1 MPAATYPGTVT
12 PLRGLSPF
20 AESERDVLF
29 GRDRERDELTR
40 MVTNDGFRAGLLYG
54 ESGVGK
60 TSLLRAGVAPHLRDH
75 GVVALFC
82 DDIYHPAESFARAVQ
97 QASGMS
103 PNDGEQPVAY
113 LARIVSQAL
122 EGQLYLFILDEV
134 DRALA
139 TADERIIADL
149 GDLFAR
155 VVTRSGGR
163 ARFLFSCA
171 STHVH
176 LFGLL
181 EKRTGSLFPPSSRY
195 QLERFQPADA
205 AMVLDRTLALAGVPA
220 DQQLAGSV
228 VDALARDGAI
238 LPADLQIAALA
249 IRELGLTTLEQ
260 VGRIGG
266 AGQLERLWLEGV
278 ARATGNE
285 KVALRLLAELALPR
299 GGAYPPEWAAARAGI
314 DPQVAGPT
322 MDALSQHGVVHQVQI
337 PGQAEPGYELA
348 HEILAP
354 RVREVAAPARVSAR
368 RAFELLG
375 SKAAE
380 GRRLSLREWRDLR
393 REKITPSTPM
403 EQAVVHRTKRFFAI
417 IAGACAA
424 VPLIIIILCWV
435 SLAGNYYL
443 DVARTDGGS
452 AQHVVVRAGK
462 PSLSGFFW
470 LPGSPSY
477 GSIVADTGLTRP
489 MLSEDGWKKA
499 SANDLGG
506 SLDDGYVDRV
516 MSIVDPSLRLLIDY
530 AATGKPAALNKL
542 ESSAKTPAEIVDVLE
557 KLEPIARGGD
567 KEVAYIEKLLGND
580 SPAVRNAALGV
591 AQDATRRGVDSYHET
606 LATQLASPDDEQRR
620 LAFSAVQSLSPETGR
635 KLFERALELEPEA
648 APRRELL
655 AEVTSGATATAPSAD
670 TAKSVLINRDV
681 GASTREKAREL
692 LRRAFATDG
701 NAATLAAAELAG
713 DPKAPV
719 EDRVLALNL
728 MSDLAPESAYDD
740 ALVHVKAARRA
751 KEEEVRAAALPL
763 LAKMAPKQAAGDL
776 ALMLDDKKLSTT
788 MREAMTLAW
797 GEIAKTK
804 DAAAQGALETLIK
817 DSSSTI
823 RAAAAR
829 AYGNAGR
836 VAQDTLGKMIK
847 KEGLNVATGAAYG
860 LANSAEQGGSPGN
873 AVYGISQLW
882 KRKGRSRRAAAEVFA
897 RMARTKR
904 GARAVYS
911 YLVSAARS
919 KDDPAL
925 HALGAEG
932 LCNGLAADYRSAENA
947 LVRSTKDD
955 SVEVRRIVI
964 NCVSDHPD
972 HDKTATSVASEM
984 AEDPSVNV
992 RTEAARVL
1000 AKLAARDKP
1009 SSSVG
1014 KALTEMVG
1022 DSSRDVRVIAL
1033 RALAGMGS
1041 GAPDKA
1047 AAALVKAFDGADAG
1061 EKLELLKAARA
1072 IGASDLVPIAI
1083 ADPSPAVRTSAVDT
1097 AIQTGS
1103 GVAGVINAALTDDDP
1118 TVRRAALER
1127 LASHAKQLDQ
1137 AEIDRALGLAVED
1150 PDPGIAK
1157 VALATFA
1164 RIGKAER
1171 VQTMLE
1177 NQLGSRSER
1186 ERARVASAC
1195 IGLVERGAPAKAV
1208 ALLEP
1213 LLEDPSHD
1221 VRVAALEPLAAAYA
1235 GTNSPDQLA
1244 KMLRGSER
1252 NAMRSTGGDRGVR
1265 QAGPHAGRRPGGQSG
1280 AVGAIGRRR
1289 PADQAG
1295 RPHRPRHPR
1304 QQRRRNPLPRAP
1316 RPVALRLRLLR
1327 M

>member
-1 MPAATYPGTVT
+1 VTAATYPGTVT
-12 PLRGLSPF
+12 PLRGLSAF

-29 GRDRERDELTR
+29 GRDRERDELAR
-40 MVTNDGFRAGLLYG
+40 MVTNDGFRAGLVYG

-60 TSLLRAGVAPHLRDH
+60 SSLLRAGLAPHLRDH

-82 DDIYHPAESFARAVQ
+82 DDIYHPADSFAHAVQ
-97 QASGMS
+97 HASGMP
-103 PNDGEQPVAY
+103 PNDGEQPMMY
-113 LARIVSQAL
+113 LARVVSQAL

-139 TADERIIADL
+139 TGDERIIADL

-171 STHVH
+171 SSHVH

-278 ARATGNE
+278 ARRSGNE
-285 KVALRLLAELALPR
+285 KVALRLLAELAVPR

-314 DPQVAGPT
+314 DPAVAGPT
-322 MDALSQHGVVHQVQI
+322 MAALSQFGVVHQVQVQ
-337 PGQAEPGYELA
+337 GQAEPCYELA

-393 REKITPSTPM
+393 RDKITPSTPM
-403 EQAVVHRTKRFFAI
+403 EQAVVHKTKRFFII
-417 IAGACAA
+417 IASACAA
-424 VPLIIIILCWV
+424 VPLIIIILCWI
-435 SLAGNYYL
+435 SLAGSYYV
-443 DVARTDGGS
+443 DTARTGRGS
-452 AQHVVVRAGK
+452 AAHVVVRAGK

-477 GSIVADTGLTRP
+477 GSIIADTGFTRP
-489 MLSEDGWKKA
+489 MLSKDGWKKA
-499 SANDLGG
+499 RSGDLGG
-506 SLDDGYVDRV
+506 SQDDGYVDRV
-516 MSIVDPSLRLLIDY
+516 LAILAPSLRQLIEY
-530 AATGKPAALNKL
+530 AATGKPAALNQL
-542 ESSAKTPAEIVDVLE
+542 ESSAKAPAEIVDVLE
-557 KLEPIARGGD
+557 KLQPIARGGER
-567 KEVAYIEKLLGND
+567 EVAYIEKLLGND

-591 AQDATRRGVDSYHET
+591 AEDATRRGVDSYHDT

-620 LAFSAVQSLSPETGR
+620 LAFSAVQSLSQATAR

-655 AEVTSGATATAPSAD
+655 AEVTSGAASATPSAD
-670 TAKSVLINRDV
+670 TAKSVLVNRDV

-692 LRRAFATDG
+692 LRRAFATDPNG
-701 NAATLAAAELAG
+701 ATLAAAELAG

-719 EDRVLALNL
+719 EDRVRALHL

-740 ALVHVKAARRA
+740 ALIHVKAARRA
-751 KEEEVRAAALPL
+751 KDDEVRAAALPL

-776 ALMLDDKKLSTT
+776 ALMLDDRKLSTT

-804 DAAAQGALETLIK
+804 DNQAAQGALETLIK
-817 DSSSTI
+817 DNSSTI

-829 AYGNAGR
+829 AYGNTGR
-836 VAQDTLGKMIK
+836 VSQDTLNKMVK
-847 KEGLNVATGAAYG
+847 KEGLTVATGAAYG
-860 LANSAEQGGSPGN
+860 LANSAEQGASTVN

-882 KRKGRSRRAAAEVFA
+882 KRKGRSRRAAAEVYA

-904 GARAVYS
+904 GARSVYS
-911 YLVSAARS
+911 YLVSAVRS

-925 HALGAEG
+925 HPIGADG
-932 LCNGLAADYRSAENA
+932 LCNGMAAGYRSAEIA
-947 LVRSTKDD
+947 LARAAKDD

-972 HDKTATSVASEM
+972 HDKTATRVASEM
-984 AEDPSVNV
+984 AEDPSVDV

-1000 AKLAARDKP
+1000 AKLAASDKP
-1009 SSSVG
+1009 PSSVG

-1041 GAPDKA
+1041 AAPDKA

-1097 AIQTGS
+1097 AIATGT

-1118 TVRRAALER
+1118 TVRRAALEQ

-1137 AEIDRALGLAVED
+1137 AEMDRALGLAVED
-1150 PDPGIAK
+1150 PDPGIAA
-1157 VALATFA
+1157 VALTTYA

-1171 VQTMLE
+1171 VEAMLAA
-1177 NQLGSRSER
+1177 QLGSRSER
-1186 ERARVASAC
+1186 ERARVATAC
-1195 IGLVERGAPAKAV
+1195 MGLVDRGNPKKAV
-1208 ALLEP
+1208 ELLEP

-1221 VRVAALEPLAAAYA
+1221 VRAATLMPLAAAYA
-1235 GTNSPDQLA
+1235 ATNSPDQLA

-1252 NAMRSTGGDRGVR
+1252 NAMRRLVATAAFVMLARTDAGA
-1265 QAGPHAGRRPGGQSG
+1265 QAAKAALSELSDGSGQLTKQY
-1280 AVGAIGRRR
+1280 ARIGRGLVDSN
-1289 PADQAG
+1289 ADG
-1295 RPHRPRHPR
+1295 ISF
-1304 QQRRRNPLPRAP
+1304 
-1316 RPVALRLRLLR
+1316 LRTLVP
-1327 M
+1327 

>member
-1 MPAATYPGTVT
+1 MTAATYPGTVT

-29 GRDRERDELTR
+29 GRDRERDELAR

-60 TSLLRAGVAPHLRDH
+60 TSLLRAGLAPHLRDH

-97 QASGMS
+97 QASGMA
-103 PNDGEQPVAY
+103 PNDGEQPMMY
-113 LARIVSQAL
+113 LARVVSQAL

-139 TADERIIADL
+139 TGDERIIADL

-171 STHVH
+171 SSHVH

-205 AMVLDRTLALAGVPA
+205 SMVLDRTLALAGVPA

-238 LPADLQIAALA
+238 LAADLQIAALA
-249 IRELGLTTLEQ
+249 IRELGLTKVEQ

-278 ARATGNE
+278 ASSTGNE
-285 KVALRLLAELALPR
+285 KVALRLLAELAVPR

-314 DPQVAGPT
+314 DPAVAGPT
-322 MDALSQHGVVHQVQI
+322 MASLAQFGVVHQVQV
-337 PGQAEPGYELA
+337 PGQAEPCYELA

-393 REKITPSTPM
+393 RDKITPLTPM
-403 EQAVVHRTKRFFAI
+403 EQAVIHRTKRFFTI
-417 IAGACAA
+417 IAAACAA
-424 VPLIIIILCWV
+424 VPLIIIILCWI
-435 SLAGNYYL
+435 SLAGSYY
-443 DVARTDGGS
+443 VATARPGGGS
-452 AQHVVVRAGK
+452 AEHVVVRAGK

-477 GSIVADTGLTRP
+477 GSIIADTGFTRP

-499 SANDLGG
+499 RSGDLGG
-506 SLDDGYVDRV
+506 SQDSGYVDRV
-516 MSIVDPSLRLLIDY
+516 LAILDPSLRQLIEY
-530 AATGKPAALNKL
+530 AATGKPAALNQL
-542 ESSAKTPAEIVDVLE
+542 ESSAKTPVEIVNVLE
-557 KLEPIARGGD
+557 KLKPIARGGE
-567 KEVAYIEKLLGND
+567 KEVAYIEKLLGNN

-591 AQDATRRGVDSYHET
+591 AEDATRRGVDSYHDT

-620 LAFSAVQSLSPETGR
+620 LAFSAVQSLSQATAR

-655 AEVTSGATATAPSAD
+655 AEVTAGAASATPSAD
-670 TAKSVLINRDV
+670 TAKSVLVNRDV

-692 LRRAFATDG
+692 LRRAFASDPNG
-701 NAATLAAAELAG
+701 ATLAAAELAG

-728 MSDLAPESAYDD
+728 MSDLAPDSAYAD
-740 ALVHVKAARRA
+740 ALIYVKAARRA
-751 KEEEVRAAALPL
+751 KDEEVRAAALPL
-763 LAKMAPKQAAGDL
+763 FAKMAPKQAAGDL

-804 DAAAQGALETLIK
+804 DKAAQGALETLIK
-817 DSSSTI
+817 DNSSTI

-829 AYGNAGR
+829 AYGNTGR
-836 VAQDTLGKMIK
+836 VSQDTLNKMVK
-847 KEGLNVATGAAYG
+847 KEGLTVATGAAYG
-860 LANSAEQGGSPGN
+860 LANSSEQGGSTGN

-882 KRKGRSRRAAAEVFA
+882 KRKGRSRRVAAEVYA
-897 RMARTKR
+897 RMARTKS
-904 GARAVYS
+904 GARSVYS
-911 YLVSAARS
+911 YLVSAVRS

-925 HALGAEG
+925 HPIGADG
-932 LCNGLAADYRSAENA
+932 LCNGLAAGYRSAEVA
-947 LVRSTKDD
+947 LARAASDD

-972 HDKTATSVASEM
+972 HDKTATAVASKL

-1000 AKLAARDKP
+1000 AKLAASDKP
-1009 SSSVG
+1009 PSSVG

-1041 GAPDKA
+1041 AAPDKA

-1072 IGASDLVPIAI
+1072 IGVSDLVPIAI
-1083 ADPSPAVRTSAVDT
+1083 ADPSPAVRTSAVNT
-1097 AIQTGS
+1097 AIATGAS
-1103 GVAGVINAALTDDDP
+1103 VSAVINAALTDDDP
-1118 TVRRAALER
+1118 TVRRSALEQ

-1137 AEIDRALGLAVED
+1137 AEMDRALGLAVED
-1150 PDPGIAK
+1150 PDPGIAA
-1157 VALATFA
+1157 VALTTYA

-1171 VQTMLE
+1171 VATMLAD
-1177 NQLGSRSER
+1177 QLGSRSER
-1186 ERARVASAC
+1186 ERARVAAAC
-1195 IGLVERGAPAKAV
+1195 MGLVARGDAKKAV
-1208 ALLEP
+1208 ELLEP
-1213 LLEDPSHD
+1213 LLRDPSHD
-1221 VRVAALEPLAAAYA
+1221 VRAAALEPLAAAYA
-1235 GTNSPDQLA
+1235 VTNSPDQLA

-1252 NAMRSTGGDRGVR
+1252 NAMRRLVATAAFVMLSRTSAGAQAAKAALSELSDGRGQLTKQFAR
-1265 QAGPHAGRRPGGQSG
+1265 
-1280 AVGAIGRRR
+1280 IGRGLVDSN
-1289 PADQAG
+1289 ADGIAFL
-1295 RPHRPRHPR
+1295 
-1304 QQRRRNPLPRAP
+1304 RNLVP
-1316 RPVALRLRLLR
+1316 
-1327 M
+1327 